1 MPAMDGDKLKAVT
14 PPSEQITAI
23 IKELEQGPGDVNLN
37 VAERISPE
45 RRVLDNDLK
54 PLAKAMS

>member
-1 MPAMDGDKLKAVT
+1 MPVMDGDKLKAVT

-23 IKELEQGPGDVNLN
+23 IKELEQGPGDVNFG
-37 VAERISPE
+37 AEKISPE